1 MFSYTPYRR
10 SHHSI
15 FCNCQLCKQFD
26 YADTV
31 VSRSSDKTAT
41 RQKNRVSPV
50 SVRLYE
56 LQLQPASP
64 ISSGV
69 YEVEL
74 FHAYDT
80 ETSERYDYALVSKIQ

>member
-31 VSRSSDKTAT
+31 PCRPSNKPVT
-41 RQKNRVSPV
+41 RQQNPV

-56 LQLQPASP
+56 IQPLHDLPLSP
-64 ISSGV
+64 GV
-69 YEVEL
+69 YEVEIIPAL
-74 FHAYDT
+74 DT
-80 ETSERYDYALVSKIQ
+80 VTGERHYNAIVSKVQ